1 MLFLIDGTTDMGTK
15 DRAYSR
21 DVNDFS
27 KRFKRPFRIIAE
39 LMPVGFTDEFFL
51 ATFKECY
58 PGLWESVIEFKKQ
71 YDMMDIQL
79 RKKKLQ
85 PIYHFPS
92 PENFILWKSKRVI
105 ANTRNEHVKGIVKS
119 AEEQSYIRQHL
130 ISKSEN
136 RESEKAEQKAEAEHY
151 LQHVEPINS
160 NYFIQLYFSNRG
172 EKQELVNT
180 RYQIL
185 QEASKFKCKA
195 TIEFMLKVNAIEPNL
210 HLRNYAFQT
219 LQKKFGFPQIKL
231 KRNHPNAGK
240 DLHIEPY
247 KIDTPEKLMNE
258 IVQAQFKTEAN
269 KLFDVFLS
277 HSSLDKEKVF
287 EVKTLLNAKGL
298 TVYVDWIE
306 DRESLKRELTCAE
319 TAKVII
325 ERIKKS
331 KAIVYIKT
339 ENSALSLWTPW
350 ELGYAQ
356 AIGKKIT
363 VLEIEYIAGTPQY
376 LDIYDKSK
384 LMEDGSIM
392 VDDEDEI
399 LPIEL
404 WINK

>member
-1 MLFLIDGTTDMGTK
+1 MGTK

-27 KRFKRPFRIIAE
+27 KKFKRPFRITAE
-39 LMPVGFTDEFFL
+39 LMPVGFTNDFFL
-51 ATFKECY
+51 STFKECF
-58 PGLWESVIEFKKQ
+58 PGLWESVIELKKQ

-79 RKKKLQ
+79 KKKHLR
-85 PIYHFPS
+85 PTYHFPS
-92 PENFILWKSKRVI
+92 PDDFIKWKSKGVL
-105 ANTRNEHVKGIVKS
+105 ANTRSEHDKGNVKS
-119 AEEQSYIRQHL
+119 EVEQAAIKQNL
-130 ISKSEN
+130 ISKADN
-136 RESEKAEQKAEAEHY
+136 RETEKAEQKVDIEHY
-151 LQHVEPINS
+151 LQHVEPMNS
-160 NYFIQLYFSNRG
+160 NYFVDLYFSNRG

-195 TIEFMLKVNAIEPNL
+195 TIEFMLKVNAIEPNF

-219 LQKKFGFPQIKL
+219 LQKKFGYPQIKL
-231 KRNHPNAGK
+231 KRNHPHAGK

-258 IVQAQFKTEAN
+258 IVQAQFQTEAN

-277 HSSLDKEKVF
+277 HSSLDKENVF

-306 DRESLKRELTCAE
+306 DRESLKRDLTCAE

-325 ERIKKS
+325 ERIRKS

-339 ENSALSLWTPW
+339 ENSAMSLWTPW

-356 AIGKKIT
+356 ALGKKIC
-363 VLEIEYIAGTPQY
+363 VLETEYIIGTPQY
-376 LDIYDKSK
+376 LDIYDKAK
-384 LMEDGSIM
+384 QYGEEIL
-392 VDDEDEI
+392 VDDQDEV
-399 LPIEL
+399 LPIEM